1 LCILNPREQQPL
13 TRYNIDPMTLAE
25 AGIREEAAERIY
37 KSLFVYSVGF
47 FELLKQ
53 QMQNIADSDYI
64 RIQKSLWL
72 VYAVLLEYACKTD
85 YQLLISKIT
94 FKHEQDLAKVAK
106 SFQDQAKEEFEHRK
120 TLQQN
125 LYALTVERERLEKSW
140 NNEKDLRIKLEEE
153 YMVMSRNHEE
163 EVGLRL

>member
-1 LCILNPREQQPL
+1 MPPPDVRTTKKLMTLSHQQVSGKVIENWLNETLSDAEHLNIPLCILNPREQQPL

-53 QMQNIADSDYI
+53 QMRNISDVDYI

-94 FKHEQDLAKVAK
+94 HSHEQDLAKVAR
-106 SFQDQAKEEFEHRK
+106 SFQEQAREEFEHR
-120 TLQQN
+120 
-125 LYALTVERERLEKSW
+125 
-140 NNEKDLRIKLEEE
+140 
-153 YMVMSRNHEE
+153 
-163 EVGLRL
+163 